1 MLLLNFLQYTISQ
14 KCIVVHKKRLQN
26 NTTKIGYDKLYDL
39 FDGYYI
45 CVLIVSSEFGNGC
58 QNFYTDKEN
67 KVLAACIIVISN
79 TKY

>member
-1 MLLLNFLQYTISQ
+1 M
-14 KCIVVHKKRLQN
+14 KKKRLQN
-26 NTTKIGYDKLYDL
+26 ITTKIGYDKLYDL
-39 FDGYYI
+39 LDGYYI

-58 QNFYTDKEN
+58 QKFYTDKEN